1 MRKTRQIL
9 WNQFLIQI
17 WHRAVRVSPAGVR
30 HYPPW
35 PREPLAGS
43 HGLLQ
48 RLSLEGE
55 GLHEAVPG
63 ESASGDREESGQG
76 AVRVRATS
84 AH

>member
-1 MRKTRQIL
+1 MRQNI

-30 HYPPW
+30 HYPPR
-35 PREPLAGS
+35 PRESVAGS

-63 ESASGDREESGQG
+63 ESASGDGEESSQG
-76 AVRVRATS
+76 AARLRATS